1 MFVSVL
7 ACVCVHMCVS
17 GDVTVLCLVTV
28 RFCSRL
34 TEVTLCIRLEMNQ
47 SASNLLQVNL
57 I

>member
-7 ACVCVHMCVS
+7 ACACVHMCVS
-17 GDVTVLCLVTV
+17 GDVTILCLVTM

-34 TEVTLCIRLEMNQ
+34 TEVTLCIRLGMNQ